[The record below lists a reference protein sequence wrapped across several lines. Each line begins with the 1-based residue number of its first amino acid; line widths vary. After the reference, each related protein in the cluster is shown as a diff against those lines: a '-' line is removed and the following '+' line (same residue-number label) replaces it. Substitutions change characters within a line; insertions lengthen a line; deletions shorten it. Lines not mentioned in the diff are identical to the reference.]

1 MLLIHSIQLTRVDM
15 SLKLQ
20 FCFLVLFVHESTSVW
35 QRKTVTVGE
44 TLTLTCAINA
54 GDTSNVE
61 WKNPS
66 GFVMF
71 FNHNKALKDSRY
83 SIVNFSKKEFK
94 VAVSDVNFRDGGVYT
109 CLHYHHKHKNVATKR
124 VKVIVLGTPKL
135 EVTKNRKETT
145 IKCSAE
151 GNAHPPKLSWQ
162 FGNGLEILAQSNSV
176 FDHKTRKHSSEASLH
191 IKSGT
196 KSVTVKCLVRHPA
209 LRGPN
214 LIDSVEIKLDT
225 NEVPHTMRPST
236 ERVTNT
242 PVEKLT
248 EKTTFYW
255 PVTEGSTETPS
266 DKSTYSTKIP
276 KVTEWPTPEGP
287 PTAFTGS
294 YISTHSHPDTTQPES
309 TVFTSQND
317 TSSYSTTMKGFLPAS
332 ETMQNTFPNKTGGN
346 TSIERGFDG
355 VNRQTGKE
363 GSTPL
368 LVLLVTCLIFGLLVV
383 VTFFGIRLRRAH
395 IIWKKENEDSNQS
408 VNSTKSKSSHEEKH
422 TQNRRHR
429 GLFNIGF
436 TKYSVEPTDVAAA
449 SPVTTT
455 ATRDK
460 TEETPES
467 YAKETEL

>member
-1 MLLIHSIQLTRVDM
+1 MPPSYSHLRPQN
-15 SLKLQ
+15 
-20 FCFLVLFVHESTSVW
+20 ESMSVW
-35 QRKTVTVGE
+35 QRKTVMVGE

-61 WKNPS
+61 WTNPS

-94 VAVSDVNFRDGGVYT
+94 VAVSDVNFKDGGVYT

-124 VKVIVLGTPKL
+124 VNVIVLGTPKL

-176 FDHKTRKHSSEASLH
+176 FDHKTRKHSSEGSLH
-191 IKSGT
+191 IKSWT
-196 KSVTVKCLVRHPA
+196 KSVTVKCLVRHPT

-214 LIDSVEIKLDT
+214 LDLNSVEIKIDELDT

-236 ERVTNT
+236 EGVANT
-242 PVEKLT
+242 PVEKTT
-248 EKTTFYW
+248 EKTTLYW

-276 KVTEWPTPEGP
+276 IVTDWPTPEGP
-287 PTAFTGS
+287 PTASTGS
-294 YISTHSHPDTTQPES
+294 YVSTHNTTQSES
-309 TVFTSQND
+309 EFTSQND
-317 TSSYSTTMKGFLPAS
+317 TSSYSANMKGFLPAS
-332 ETMQNTFPNKTGGN
+332 ETTQNTFPNGTGGN

-395 IIWKKENEDSNQS
+395 IIWKKENEDSDQS

-436 TKYSVEPTDVAAA
+436 TKYSVEPIDVAAA

-455 ATRDK
+455 ATRDSK
-460 TEETPES
+460 TEEAPES
-467 YAKETEL
+467 HAKETEL

>member
-1 MLLIHSIQLTRVDM
+1 MA
-15 SLKLQ
+15 LKLQ
-20 FCFLVLFVHESTSVW
+20 FCFLVLFVHESMSVW
-35 QRKTVTVGE
+35 QRKTVMVGE

-61 WKNPS
+61 WTNPS

-94 VAVSDVNFRDGGVYT
+94 VAVSDVNFKDGGVYT

-124 VKVIVLGTPKL
+124 VNVIVLGTPKL

-162 FGNGLEILAQSNSV
+162 FGNGLEILA
-176 FDHKTRKHSSEASLH
+176 
-191 IKSGT
+191 
-196 KSVTVKCLVRHPA
+196 
-209 LRGPN
+209 
-214 LIDSVEIKLDT
+214 

-236 ERVTNT
+236 EGVANT
-242 PVEKLT
+242 PVEKTT
-248 EKTTFYW
+248 EKTTLYW

-276 KVTEWPTPEGP
+276 IVTDWPTPEGP
-287 PTAFTGS
+287 PTASTGS
-294 YISTHSHPDTTQPES
+294 YVSTHNTTQSES
-309 TVFTSQND
+309 EFTSQND
-317 TSSYSTTMKGFLPAS
+317 TSSYSANMKGFLPAS
-332 ETMQNTFPNKTGGN
+332 ETTQNTFPNGTGGN

-395 IIWKKENEDSNQS
+395 IIWKKENEDSDQS

-436 TKYSVEPTDVAAA
+436 TKYSVEPIDVAAA

-455 ATRDK
+455 ATRDSK
-460 TEETPES
+460 TEEAPES
-467 YAKETEL
+467 HAKETEL

>member
-214 LIDSVEIKLDT
+214 LIDSVEIKLD
-225 NEVPHTMRPST
+225 
-236 ERVTNT
+236 
-242 PVEKLT
+242 
-248 EKTTFYW
+248 
-255 PVTEGSTETPS
+255 
-266 DKSTYSTKIP
+266 
-276 KVTEWPTPEGP
+276 
-287 PTAFTGS
+287 
-294 YISTHSHPDTTQPES
+294 SHPDTTQPES